1 MKKLLFILTISLFLP
16 SALFA
21 QINPEGVK
29 TFAKSYDYVNDFEK
43 ILTSAQ
49 LKGLNDFLKAGEAK
63 TKSKVLIIITPT
75 IAPYTDLTD
84 YSADLDKYLVSQ
96 LKIDTSILIILSKQ
110 LRQIQVQGVDKLRFK
125 MSDQQMKDIVS
136 TYMLPELKKGDYYKA
151 LEVGTT
157 ELMKKLE

>member
-1 MKKLLFILTISLFLP
+1 MEKLLFILTISLFLP

>member
-49 LKGLNDFLKAGEAK
+49 LKGLNDFLKAGETK
-63 TKSKVLIIITPT
+63 TKSKVLIIITPS